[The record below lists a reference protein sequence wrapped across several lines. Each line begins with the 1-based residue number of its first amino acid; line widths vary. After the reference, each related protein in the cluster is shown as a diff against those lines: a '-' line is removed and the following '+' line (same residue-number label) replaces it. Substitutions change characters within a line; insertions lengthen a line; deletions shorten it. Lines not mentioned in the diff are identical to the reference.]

1 MVDKHHCFFI
11 APALDLHNSN
21 GNSNGKQPVAP
32 GSPYGTNGLASPL
45 MGLIS
50 PVLSPPVAVVG
61 EFKGWFS
68 NLFNWKAQQ
77 YTLYSVDNCQ
87 TTRQEA
93 LRLLEKFGVVL
104 VDEGTGTLKCRVEDG
119 YGK

>member
-1 MVDKHHCFFI
+1 
-11 APALDLHNSN
+11 
-21 GNSNGKQPVAP
+21 
-32 GSPYGTNGLASPL
+32 
-45 MGLIS
+45 MGLMS

-77 YTLYSVDNCQ
+77 YTLYSVDNCHA
-87 TTRQEA
+87 TRQEA
-93 LRLLEKFGVVL
+93 LRLLEKFGVVMV
-104 VDEGTGTLKCRVEDG
+104 VDEGAGSLKCRVEDG